1 MNDIVSQRKTIR
13 QGVGEL
19 FRMLPASLKQEV
31 IDYAISNARIRSGF
45 ADLLAYCKANDIEF
59 YVTSGGI
66 DFFVYPLLAPF
77 NIPTEH
83 YTATA
88 VISRANPSKS
98 PGLTPAKAIA
108 RTTAACV
115 KRPSFAVFLPR
126 TITDSDRRQRDG
138 FRGREDRGRSYLPA
152 PI

>member
-1 MNDIVSQRKTIR
+1 
-13 QGVGEL
+13 
-19 FRMLPASLKQEV
+19 MLPASLKQEV
-31 IDYAISNARIRSGF
+31 IDYAISNAHIRSGF

-83 YTATA
+83 IFCNGSDFSGDQIEITW
-88 VISRANPSKS
+88 PH
-98 PGLTPAKAIA
+98 PAKAIA

-115 KRPSFAVFLPR
+115 KLPSFAVFLPR
-126 TITDSDRRQRDG
+126 TITVFLSVT
-138 FRGREDRGRSYLPA
+138 A
-152 PI
+152 